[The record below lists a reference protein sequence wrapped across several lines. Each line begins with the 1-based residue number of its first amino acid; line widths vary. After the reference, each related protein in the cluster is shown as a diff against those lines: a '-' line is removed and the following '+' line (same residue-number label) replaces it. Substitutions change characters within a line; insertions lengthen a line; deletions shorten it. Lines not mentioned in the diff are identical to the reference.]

1 MNPWDRQEKET
12 AKAYAAFQAYLS
24 LAPKDR
30 SVLAAYTL
38 ERGGKAGENRGKA
51 PTYYESWAAKWN
63 WKERASQFDEHQFSE
78 RWAVV
83 EDTYK
88 EAQLEAADLLRD
100 TVLSLRED
108 LKKEYM
114 QPKEKISL
122 INSLR
127 ELLKGIA
134 GGDDVIESITVSFG
148 PNMPPRP
155 KPEVSPAT
163 ENAER
168 NGVDA

>member
-1 MNPWDRQEKET
+1 MSSWDRQEKET

-30 SVLAAYTL
+30 SVAAAYAL
-38 ERGGKAGENRGKA
+38 GKGEKLAEKGRRAPGFYER
-51 PTYYESWAAKWN
+51 WATKWN
-63 WKERASQFDEHQFSE
+63 WKERAAQFDEHQFSE

-83 EDTYK
+83 EGTYK

-163 ENAER
+163 ENAQR

>member
-30 SVLAAYTL
+30 SVAAAYAL
-38 ERGGKAGENRGKA
+38 ERGDGEATERRRPPG
-51 PTYYESWAAKWN
+51 YYERWATKWD
-63 WKERASQFDEHQFSE
+63 WKERAAQFDEHQFSE

-108 LKKEYM
+108 LKRDYM

-148 PNMPPRP
+148 SGMPPRP

-163 ENAER
+163 ENAQR
-168 NGVDA
+168 NEVDA